1 MPPGERVLNF
11 AIITKESNEL
21 CAALDNRMPAILA
34 PEGMAGM
41 AGRGSG

>member
-1 MPPGERVLNF
+1 LPPGERVLNF

-21 CAALDNRMPAILA
+21 CAALHNRMPAILA